1 MNNILKTSCVGS
13 DLDINKEIPLFFG
26 ASEEFIQEALKLEAI
41 SDLNERS
48 KEAIK
53 FITENNLKTSFNYS
67 IINEM
72 LHNPYEYPLSDWR
85 NLYLIERSIP
95 PRNSKYSWLQRIK
108 IFNNTNLIE
117 TGIVNLGIAPNGN
130 KFYWRKGTE
139 KHPTNH
145 DSLHMGKGEP
155 LADFYFYDDTAGE
168 TTREKMI
175 STECKYSNFDTVELG
190 AEHFRTD
197 HSYGVRYLMLYHA
210 KDSQYYLIDYKEN
223 IIIPQP
229 QIKPAGE
236 LLDIYK
242 SITNNFK

>member
-1 MNNILKTSCVGS
+1 MKKLYGDKLLNEVLKTSCICS
-13 DLDINKEIPLFFG
+13 DLDINKEIPLFLG
-26 ASEEFIQEALKLEAI
+26 ASEEFIQKVLELEVI
-41 SDLNERS
+41 LDLNERS

-117 TGIVNLGIAPNGN
+117 TGVINSGIAPNGN

-139 KHPTNH
+139 NDGGDVFVASRKH
-145 DSLHMGKGEP
+145 G
-155 LADFYFYDDTAGE
+155 ADFPSGKRRSF
-168 TTREKMI
+168 EKDGQKGDC
-175 STECKYSNFDTVELG
+175 S
-190 AEHFRTD
+190 FRSIRSGLRT
-197 HSYGVRYLMLYHA
+197 
-210 KDSQYYLIDYKEN
+210 
-223 IIIPQP
+223 QP
-229 QIKPAGE
+229 P
-236 LLDIYK
+236 
-242 SITNNFK
+242 